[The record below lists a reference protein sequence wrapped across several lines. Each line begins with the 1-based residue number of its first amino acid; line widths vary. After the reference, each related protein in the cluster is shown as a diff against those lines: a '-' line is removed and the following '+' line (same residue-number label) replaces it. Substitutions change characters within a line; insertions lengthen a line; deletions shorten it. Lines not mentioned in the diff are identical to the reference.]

1 MKEFLSIVLAFA
13 LLVTLTGSVGA
24 TSLVQS
30 AGRHIVLNTKA
41 IVIIPGLG
49 GTITV

>member
-1 MKEFLSIVLAFA
+1 MKKILAIALVIA

-30 AGRHIVLNTKA
+30 AGRHIILNTRA

-49 GTITV
+49 GTSL